1 MESDIMEK
9 ETVVISKGYDPL
21 KYNGAVKPPI
31 FLTSTYKFKS
41 AEEGESFIRVAF
53 GLDKGEEGFVYSRFS
68 NPNFDI
74 VEERLS
80 LLEGAEA
87 AAIFSSGMAAITS
100 TLLAFVK
107 HGDYILYT
115 NPVYGG
121 TEFLFKE
128 FFEKMGI
135 STLNVRAGSETPK
148 LMEEKIN
155 SLKSKLNGK
164 SIMLY
169 IETPA
174 NPNNVM
180 VDIEAIVKIKNKL
193 SEDGINVKVIVD
205 NTFMGPIFQSPL
217 EHKVDIVLY
226 SATKFIGGHSDVI
239 AGASLGSKED
249 ISKVKGI
256 RGMIGTNGNPFD
268 AWLMARSLETI
279 HIRMQRQ
286 MENATKIAEFLSK
299 HPKVERVIY
308 PELYDKKSEQ
318 YKIYKKQC
326 KGPGSLLSFYI
337 KGGKKEAFKFLNNIK
352 LCKLAVSLGGT
363 ESLIEHPKAMTHS
376 EVDAETLKDAEITD
390 SMIRLSVGIE
400 NYQDLIS
407 DLKSALDKI

>member
-1 MESDIMEK
+1 MEK

-41 AEEGESFIRVAF
+41 AEEGESFIRVAL
-53 GLDKGEEGFVYSRFS
+53 GLDKGEEGYVYSRFS

-87 AAIFSSGMAAITS
+87 GAIFCSGMAAITS

-107 HGDYILYT
+107 NGDYIFYT

-128 FFEKMGI
+128 FFEKMGV
-135 STLNVRAGSETPK
+135 STLHINAGSDTPK
-148 LMEEKIN
+148 LIDAKIN
-155 SLKSKLNGK
+155 SIKDKLKGK
-164 SIMLY
+164 AVILY

-180 VDIEAIVKIKNKL
+180 VDISAIVKIKEKL
-193 SEDGINVKVIVD
+193 VKEKIDAKVIVD
-205 NTFMGPIFQSPL
+205 NTFMGPVFQSPL
-217 EHKVDIVLY
+217 EQKVDIVLY

-239 AGASLGSKED
+239 AGAVLGSKVD
-249 ISKVKGI
+249 ISKIKAI

-268 AWLMARSLETI
+268 AWLMSRSLETI
-279 HIRMQRQ
+279 HLRMQRQ
-286 MENATKIAEFLSK
+286 MENAVEIAKFLSK
-299 HPKVERVIY
+299 HPKVEKVIY
-308 PELYDKKSEQ
+308 PELYNKKSEQ

-326 KGPGSLLSFYI
+326 KGPGSLISFYV
-337 KGGKKEAFKFLNNIK
+337 KGGKKEAFKVLNNVK

-390 SMIRLSVGIE
+390 NMIRLSVGIE
-400 NYQDLIS
+400 NSKDLIN
-407 DLKSALDKI
+407 DLKAALDKI

>member
-1 MESDIMEK
+1 MNMEK

-41 AEEGESFIRVAF
+41 AEEGESFIRVAL
-53 GLDKGEEGFVYSRFS
+53 GLDKGEEGYVYSRFS

-87 AAIFSSGMAAITS
+87 GAIFCSGMAAITS

-107 HGDYILYT
+107 NGDYIFYT

-128 FFEKMGI
+128 FFEKMGV
-135 STLNVRAGSETPK
+135 STLHINAGSDTPK
-148 LMEEKIN
+148 LIDAKIN
-155 SLKSKLNGK
+155 SIKDKLKGK
-164 SIMLY
+164 AVILY

-180 VDIEAIVKIKNKL
+180 VDISAIVKIKEKL
-193 SEDGINVKVIVD
+193 VKEKIDAKVIVD
-205 NTFMGPIFQSPL
+205 NTFMGPVFQSPL
-217 EHKVDIVLY
+217 EQKVDIVLY

-239 AGASLGSKED
+239 AGAVLGSKVD
-249 ISKVKGI
+249 ISKIKAI

-268 AWLMARSLETI
+268 AWLMSRSLETI
-279 HIRMQRQ
+279 HLRMQRQ
-286 MENATKIAEFLSK
+286 MENAVEIAKFLSK
-299 HPKVERVIY
+299 HPKVEKVIY
-308 PELYDKKSEQ
+308 PELYNKKSEQ

-326 KGPGSLLSFYI
+326 KGPGSLISFYV
-337 KGGKKEAFKFLNNIK
+337 KGGKKEAFKVLNNVK

-390 SMIRLSVGIE
+390 NMIRLSVGIE
-400 NYQDLIS
+400 NSKDLIN
-407 DLKSALDKI
+407 DLKAALDKI

>member
-1 MESDIMEK
+1 MEK

-41 AEEGESFIRVAF
+41 VEEGESFIRVAL
-53 GLDKGEEGFVYSRFS
+53 GLDKGQEGFVYSRFS

-80 LLEGAEA
+80 LLEGVES
-87 AAIFSSGMAAITS
+87 AAIFCSGMAAITS

-107 HGDYILYT
+107 NGDFIFYT

-128 FFEKMGI
+128 FFDKMGV
-135 STLNVRAGSETPK
+135 STLHVRAGSDTPK
-148 LMEEKIN
+148 LMEDKIN
-155 SLKSKLNGK
+155 SNKSKLKGK
-164 SIMLY
+164 TVILY

-180 VDIEAIVKIKNKL
+180 VDIQAIVKIKDKL
-193 SEDGINVKVIVD
+193 VKEGINSKVIVD
-205 NTFMGPIFQSPL
+205 NTFMGPIFQSPF
-217 EHKVDIVLY
+217 EQKVDLVIY

-239 AGASLGSKED
+239 AGAVLGSKGD
-249 ISKVKGI
+249 ISKIKVI

-268 AWLMARSLETI
+268 SWLMARSLETV

-286 MENATKIAEFLSK
+286 MENATKIAQFLSK
-299 HPKVERVIY
+299 HQKVEKVIY

-326 KGPGSLLSFYI
+326 KGPGSLISFYI
-337 KGGKKEAFKFLNNIK
+337 KGGKKEAFRFLNSVK

-376 EVDAETLKDAEITD
+376 EVDEETLKDAEITD
-390 SMIRLSVGIE
+390 NMIRLSVGIE
-400 NYQDLIS
+400 NSDDLIN
-407 DLKSALDKI
+407 DLKTALDKI

>member
-1 MESDIMEK
+1 MKK

-31 FLTSTYKFKS
+31 FLTSTYKFKT
-41 AEEGESFIRVAF
+41 AEEGENFIRVAL
-53 GLDKGEEGFVYSRFS
+53 GLDKGEAGYVYSRFS

-87 AAIFSSGMAAITS
+87 GAIFGSGMAAITS
-100 TLLAFVK
+100 TLLAFLK
-107 HGDYILYT
+107 NGDYIFYT

-128 FFEKMGI
+128 FFEKMGV
-135 STLNVRAGSETPK
+135 NVHHVKAGSDSIK

-155 SLKSKLNGK
+155 PIKSKFKGK
-164 SIMLY
+164 SVILY

-174 NPNNVM
+174 NPNNVV
-180 VDIEAIVKIKNKL
+180 VDLDGIVKIRDKL
-193 SEDGINVKVIVD
+193 RKEGNNVKVIVD
-205 NTFMGPIFQSPL
+205 NTFMGPIFQSPIDQ
-217 EHKVDIVLY
+217 KVDIVLY

-239 AGASLGSKED
+239 AGAALGYKED
-249 ISKVKGI
+249 ISKIKGI

-268 AWLMARSLETI
+268 SWLMARSLETI
-279 HIRMQRQ
+279 HLRMQRQ
-286 MENATKIAEFLSK
+286 MENAIKIAEFLSK
-299 HPKVERVIY
+299 HPKVEKVVY

-326 KGPGSLLSFYI
+326 KGPGSLISFYI
-337 KGGKKEAFKFLNNIK
+337 KGDKKEAFKFLNNVKI
-352 LCKLAVSLGGT
+352 CKLAVSLGGT

-376 EVDAETLKDAEITD
+376 EVDEKTLKDAEITD
-390 SMIRLSVGIE
+390 NMIRLSVGIE
-400 NYQDLIS
+400 NSEDLIN

>member
-1 MESDIMEK
+1 MEK

-41 AEEGESFIRVAF
+41 ADEGESFIRVAL
-53 GLDKGEEGFVYSRFS
+53 GLDKGEEGYVYSRFS

-80 LLEGAEA
+80 LLEGAES
-87 AAIFSSGMAAITS
+87 AAIFCSGMAAITS

-107 HGDYILYT
+107 NGDYIFYT

-128 FFEKMGI
+128 FFENMEV
-135 STLNVRAGSETPK
+135 STLHVNAGSDTPK
-148 LMEEKIN
+148 LMDAKIN
-155 SLKSKLNGK
+155 SVKDKLKGK
-164 SIMLY
+164 TVILY

-180 VDIEAIVKIKNKL
+180 VDISAIVKIKEKL
-193 SEDGINVKVIVD
+193 VKEKINAKVIVD
-205 NTFMGPIFQSPL
+205 NTFLGPVFQSPL
-217 EHKVDIVLY
+217 EQKVDIVLY

-239 AGASLGSKED
+239 AGAVLGSKGD
-249 ISKVKGI
+249 ISKIKGI
-256 RGMIGTNGNPFD
+256 RSMIGTNGNPFD
-268 AWLMARSLETI
+268 AWLMSRSLETI

-286 MENATKIAEFLSK
+286 MENAVEIAKFLSK
-299 HPKVERVIY
+299 HPKVQRVIY

-326 KGPGSLLSFYI
+326 KGPGSLISFYV
-337 KGGKKEAFKFLNNIK
+337 KGGKKEAFKVLNNVK

-376 EVDAETLKDAEITD
+376 EVDQQTLKDAEITD

-400 NYQDLIS
+400 NSKDLIN
-407 DLKSALDKI
+407 DLKAALDKI

>member
-1 MESDIMEK
+1 MEK

-41 AEEGESFIRVAF
+41 AEEGESFIRVAL
-53 GLDKGEEGFVYSRFS
+53 GLDKGQEGYVYSRFS

-80 LLEGAEA
+80 LLEGAESG
-87 AAIFSSGMAAITS
+87 AILCSGMAAIAS

-107 HGDYILYT
+107 NGDYIFYT

-121 TEFLFKE
+121 TEHLFKG
-128 FFEKMGI
+128 FFENIGV
-135 STLNVRAGSETPK
+135 STLHVNAGSDTPK
-148 LMEEKIN
+148 LMDAKIN
-155 SLKSKLNGK
+155 SFKDKLKGK
-164 SIMLY
+164 TVILY
-169 IETPA
+169 VETPA

-180 VDIEAIVKIKNKL
+180 VDIGAIVKIKEKL
-193 SEDGINVKVIVD
+193 VKEKINAKVIVD

-217 EHKVDIVLY
+217 EQKVDIVVY

-239 AGASLGSKED
+239 AGAVLGSKED
-249 ISKVKGI
+249 ISKIKGI

-268 AWLMARSLETI
+268 AWLMTRSLETI
-279 HIRMQRQ
+279 HLRMQRQ
-286 MENATKIAEFLSK
+286 MENAVEIAKFLSK

-308 PELYDKKSEQ
+308 PELYNKKSEQ

-326 KGPGSLLSFYI
+326 KGPGSLISFYV
-337 KGGKKEAFKFLNNIK
+337 KGGKKEAFKVLNNVK

-376 EVDAETLKDAEITD
+376 EVNAETLKDAEITD
-390 SMIRLSVGIE
+390 NMIRLSVGIE
-400 NYQDLIS
+400 NSKDLIN
-407 DLKSALDKI
+407 DLKAALDKI